1 MPETISAFLEDAAR
15 RFGGRPALLF
25 KPGFRYRTWSYR
37 ALWDDA
43 QRVAALVQS
52 RGIGPGDRVIIW
64 GPNAPHWVLVF
75 FGCLRA
81 GAVVVPLDLRSTP
94 EFVRQVVSKTAP
106 VLAFV
111 SRATPQAAATLE
123 VPALLFEDL
132 ESLIYD
138 LPAPRA
144 VALSGDDLAEI
155 MFTSGT
161 TGDAK
166 GVLLSHRNLLANL
179 HSVQQVIPGDPSFRM
194 LSLLPLSHMF
204 EQIGSLFSGLSCGAS
219 ITFVTSR
226 QPALLLKM
234 MQERR
239 ITMMLLV
246 PQALDLFMKGIERE
260 VMNQGKERIW
270 ALSLK
275 LARRL
280 PMALRRVLFRRVH
293 AKFGGHLEIVVSG
306 GAALDET
313 LGEKWNLL
321 GISVLQGYGAT
332 EASPV
337 ISCHSMIDPRFD
349 SVGRPL
355 PGVEVRIADAG
366 EIQVRGPNITQ
377 GYWNA
382 PEQTAAAFDGEW
394 YKTGDMGFLDD
405 DGFLH
410 IRGRIKEMIVLANG
424 QNVFPE
430 DIEAVLK
437 ADPAVTDATV
447 VGLKQG
453 QDTQVHAVFL
463 LEEPERAAAI
473 VARANGELGEH
484 QQIRGFT
491 IWPEADF
498 PRTHTLKVKKGV
510 LVDALQSGL
519 PSAATAQAARAQ
531 PAADADPKQRL
542 VRLVSE
548 VSGVAQEQVLPEH
561 TVGGDLNLDSLKRV
575 EMLSIIEQELGVY
588 IDESLV
594 TSRTTFAE
602 LQGLLD
608 SQGEAKAAL
617 PPFYTW
623 PLSFWFTL
631 LREVLHQTV
640 VFPLLGIRYR
650 IRASGLEHLQD
661 LGGPVLFAANHNAV
675 RGDSMVLAKATP
687 RAWRRQ
693 LSFAAAA
700 EITFDNRLTG
710 IVAALVANAF
720 PLSRESAIR
729 ASLEHMG
736 RMMDEG
742 WSVVIFPEGE
752 QRVGQPMLP
761 FQSGTGMLAV
771 ESRTPVVPVH
781 LVSEPR
787 APGRRGI
794 RPEPRPGF
802 EAGFRS
808 GFRPQVAVRFGPP
821 LMFPPGTSYIDA
833 TSQIEAAV
841 KAL

>member
-1 MPETISAFLEDAAR
+1 
-15 RFGGRPALLF
+15 
-25 KPGFRYRTWSYR
+25 
-37 ALWDDA
+37 
-43 QRVAALVQS
+43 
-52 RGIGPGDRVIIW
+52 
-64 GPNAPHWVLVF
+64 
-75 FGCLRA
+75 
-81 GAVVVPLDLRSTP
+81 
-94 EFVRQVVSKTAP
+94 
-106 VLAFV
+106 
-111 SRATPQAAATLE
+111 
-123 VPALLFEDL
+123 
-132 ESLIYD
+132 
-138 LPAPRA
+138 
-144 VALSGDDLAEI
+144 

-179 HSVQQVIPGDPSFRM
+179 ESVQQVIPGSASFRM

-204 EQIGSLFSGLSCGAS
+204 EQMGSLFIGLGCGAS
-219 ITFVTSR
+219 ITYVTSR
-226 QPALLLKM
+226 QPALLLKLM
-234 MQERR
+234 RERR

-260 VMNQGKERIW
+260 VANQGKQRLWE
-270 ALSLK
+270 LSLK

-280 PMALRRVLFRRVH
+280 PMRLRRLVFHKVH
-293 AKFGGHLEIVVSG
+293 ARFGGHLETVVSG
-306 GAALDET
+306 GAALDQH

-321 GISVLQGYGAT
+321 GINVLQGYGAT

-337 ISCHSMIDPRFD
+337 ISCHALADARFD

-355 PGVEVRIADAG
+355 PGVEVRITDAG
-366 EIQVRGPNITQ
+366 EIQVRGANVTR

-382 PEQTAAAFDGEW
+382 PEQTAAAFDGDW

-405 DGFLH
+405 AGFLH
-410 IRGRIKEMIVLANG
+410 IQGRIKEMIVLANG

-430 DIEAVLK
+430 DIEGVLK
-437 ADPAVTDATV
+437 NDPALTDATV
-447 VGLKQG
+447 VGLRRG

-463 LEEPERAAAI
+463 LEDPEQAPAV
-473 VARANGELGEH
+473 VARANRELAEH

-510 LVDALQSGL
+510 LVDALQSG
-519 PSAATAQAARAQ
+519 PPEAAAAGDRGRARASGGSRRI
-531 PAADADPKQRL
+531 PKERL

-561 TVGGDLNLDSLKRV
+561 TVGGDLDMDSLKRV

-594 TSRTTFAE
+594 DSGTTLE
-602 LQGLLD
+602 QLQRLLD
-608 SQGEAKAAL
+608 SQQEAKATL

-623 PLSFWFTL
+623 PLSFWFSL
-631 LREVLHQTV
+631 LREVLHQVV
-640 VFPLLGIRYR
+640 VFPLLSARYR
-650 IRASGLEHLQD
+650 IRATGLEHLD
-661 LGGPVLFAANHNAV
+661 GLDGPVLFAANHNAV
-675 RGDSMVLAKATP
+675 LGDSMVLTKATP
-687 RAWRRQ
+687 RAWRRH

-700 EITFDNRLTG
+700 EITFEKRLTG

-742 WSVVIFPEGE
+742 WNVVIFPEGE
-752 QRVGQPMLP
+752 QRIGQPMLP

-771 ESRTPVVPVH
+771 ESHTPVVPVH
-781 LVSEPR
+781 LVSP
-787 APGRRGI
+787 PGRR
-794 RPEPRPGF
+794 
-802 EAGFRS
+802 A
-808 GFRPQVAVRFGPP
+808 A
-821 LMFPPGTSYIDA
+821 PPGGGAFRAGAALRPRHLPTSTPPPASRTRSRRCDRA
-833 TSQIEAAV
+833 VASRECLVTAARQL
-841 KAL
+841 ASAGSRFS

>member
-1 MPETISAFLEDAAR
+1 MLHTINHFLEEAAH

-43 QRVAALVQS
+43 QRVAALLQS
-52 RGIGPGDRVIIW
+52 RGIGKGDRVILW
-64 GPNAPHWVLVF
+64 GPNAPQWVLAF

-81 GAVVVPLDLRSTP
+81 GAIVVPLDLRSTP
-94 EFVRQVVSKTAP
+94 EFVHQVISKTAP
-106 VLAFV
+106 VLAFI
-111 SRATPQAAATLE
+111 SRFTPQGHTRLE
-123 VPALLFEDL
+123 VSALLFEDL
-132 ESLIYD
+132 EQLIYD
-138 LPAPRA
+138 LPLPRE
-144 VALSGDDLAEI
+144 VALTGDDIAEI

-179 HSVQQVIPGDPSFRM
+179 QSVQQVIPGSPSFRM

-204 EQIGSLFSGLSCGAS
+204 EQMGSLFSGLGCGAS

-234 MQERR
+234 MQERK

-260 VMNQGKERIW
+260 VVNQGKERLW
-270 ALSLK
+270 GQSLK

-280 PMALRRVLFRRVH
+280 PMALRRVLFHKVH
-293 AKFGGHLEIVVSG
+293 ARFGGHLEIVVSG
-306 GAALDET
+306 GAALDQS

-337 ISCHSMIDPRFD
+337 ISCHAMTDARFD

-355 PGVEVRIADAG
+355 PGVEVRIADDG

-382 PEQTAAAFDGEW
+382 PEQTAAAFAGEW
-394 YKTGDMGFLDD
+394 YKTGDMGHLDEA
-405 DGFLH
+405 GYLH

-437 ADPAVTDATV
+437 NDPAVTDATV
-447 VGLKQG
+447 VGLRQG

-463 LEEPERAAAI
+463 LEEPDRASAI
-473 VARANGELGEH
+473 VAHANPDLAEH

-510 LVDALQSGL
+510 IVDALSAGM
-519 PSAATAQAARAQ
+519 PSAATAGAGRSQ
-531 PAADADPKQRL
+531 PAADGDPAQRL

-548 VSGVAQEQVLPEH
+548 VSGLAQEQVLPEH

-594 TSRTTFAE
+594 NSRTTFAE

-608 SQGEAKAAL
+608 SQGAARATL

-631 LREVLHQTV
+631 FREVLHQTV
-640 VFPLLGIRYR
+640 VFPLLSVRYR
-650 IRASGLEHLQD
+650 ARATGLEHLD
-661 LGGPVLFAANHNAV
+661 GLGRPVLFAANHNAV
-675 RGDSMVLAKATP
+675 LGDSMVLAKVTP
-687 RAWRRQ
+687 RVWRRQ

-700 EITFDNRLTG
+700 EITFDKRLTG

-752 QRVGQPMLP
+752 QRLGQPMLP

-781 LVSEPR
+781 LVSQ
-787 APGRRGI
+787 PGRFGI
-794 RPEPRPGF
+794 RP
-802 EAGFRS
+802 
-808 GFRPQVAVRFGPP
+808 QVSVRFGPA
-821 LMFPPGTSYIDA
+821 LTFAPGTSYIDA

>member
-1 MPETISAFLEDAAR
+1 MLQTINQFLEDVAR
-15 RFGGRPALLF
+15 RYGGRPALLF

-37 ALWDDA
+37 DLYDDV
-43 QRVAALVQS
+43 QRVATLLQS
-52 RGIGPGDRVIIW
+52 RGIGKGDRVVLW
-64 GPNAPHWVLVF
+64 GPNAPHWVLAY
-75 FGCLRA
+75 FGCLRI
-81 GAVVVPLDLRSTP
+81 GAVVVPLDLRSTAD
-94 EFVRQVVSKTAP
+94 FAQQVTSKTSP

-111 SRATPQAAATLE
+111 SRVTPLDGVNLE
-123 VPALLFEDL
+123 IPTLLFEDL
-132 ESLIYD
+132 EHLIYD
-138 LPAPRA
+138 LASPRD
-144 VALSGDDLAEI
+144 VFLTGDDLAEI

-166 GVLLSHRNLLANL
+166 GVLLTHRNLLANL
-179 HSVQQVIPGDPSFRM
+179 ESVQQVIPGSASFRM

-204 EQIGSLFSGLSCGAS
+204 EQMGSLFSGLGCGAS

-226 QPALLLKM
+226 QPALLLKLM
-234 MQERR
+234 RERR

-260 VMNQGKERIW
+260 VANQGKQRLWE
-270 ALSLK
+270 LSLK

-280 PMALRRVLFRRVH
+280 PMKLRRLVFHKVH
-293 AKFGGHLEIVVSG
+293 ARFGGHLEIVVSG
-306 GAALDET
+306 GAALDQH

-321 GISVLQGYGAT
+321 GINVLQGYGAT

-337 ISCHSMIDPRFD
+337 ISCHALTDARFD

-355 PGVEVRIADAG
+355 PGVEVRITGAG
-366 EIQVRGPNITQ
+366 EIQVRGANVTQ

-382 PEQTAAAFDGEW
+382 PEQTAAAFDGDW

-405 DGFLH
+405 AGFLH

-430 DIEAVLK
+430 DIEGVLK
-437 ADPAVTDATV
+437 NDPALTDATV
-447 VGLKQG
+447 VGLRRG

-463 LEEPERAAAI
+463 LEDPEQAPAV
-473 VARANGELGEH
+473 VARANRELAEH
-484 QQIRGFT
+484 QRIRGFT

-510 LVDALQSGL
+510 LVDALQSG
-519 PSAATAQAARAQ
+519 TAQAPAAAGAGRAQ
-531 PAADADPKQRL
+531 PAASGDPKERL

-561 TVGGDLNLDSLKRV
+561 TVGGDLDMDSLKRV

-594 TSRTTFAE
+594 DSGTTLAQ
-602 LQGLLD
+602 LQVLLE
-608 SQGEAKAAL
+608 SQEEAKAAL

-623 PLSFWFTL
+623 PLSFWFSL
-631 LREVLHQTV
+631 LREVLHQVV
-640 VFPLLGIRYR
+640 VFPVLSARYR
-650 IRASGLEHLQD
+650 IHATGLEHLEG
-661 LGGPVLFAANHNAV
+661 LAGPVLFAANHNAV
-675 RGDSMVLAKATP
+675 MGDSMVLAKAAP
-687 RAWRRQ
+687 RAWRRH

-700 EITFDNRLTG
+700 EITFQKRLTG

-742 WSVVIFPEGE
+742 WNVVIFPEGE
-752 QRVGQPMLP
+752 QRLGQPMLP

-771 ESRTPVVPVH
+771 ESHTPVVPVH
-781 LVSEPR
+781 LVSQ
-787 APGRRGI
+787 PGG
-794 RPEPRPGF
+794 GL
-802 EAGFRS
+802 
-808 GFRPQVAVRFGPP
+808 RPQVEVRFGQP
-821 LMFPPGTSYIDA
+821 LRFAPGTSYLDA
-833 TSQIEAAV
+833 TSRIEEAV
-841 KAL
+841 RAL

>member
-1 MPETISAFLEDAAR
+1 MLQTVSQFLEKAAR
-15 RFGGRPALLF
+15 QFGERPALLF

-37 ALWDDA
+37 ALYDDV
-43 QRVAALVQS
+43 QRVATLLQS
-52 RGIGPGDRVIIW
+52 RGIGKGDRVVLW
-64 GPNAPHWVLVF
+64 GPNAPHWVLAY
-75 FGCLRA
+75 FGCLQI
-81 GAVVVPLDLRSTP
+81 GAIVVPLDLRSTP
-94 EFVRQVVSKTAP
+94 DFVHQVTSKTAP

-111 SRATPQAAATLE
+111 SRVTPQEGVRLE
-123 VPALLFEDL
+123 VPTLLFEDL
-132 ESLIYD
+132 EQLIYD
-138 LPAPRA
+138 QRSPRYQF
-144 VALSGDDLAEI
+144 LTGDDLAEI

-166 GVLLSHRNLLANL
+166 GVMLTHRNLMANL
-179 HSVQQVIPGDPSFRM
+179 ESVQQVIPGSASFRM

-204 EQIGSLFSGLSCGAS
+204 EQMGSLFTGLGCGAS

-226 QPALLLKM
+226 QPALLLKLM
-234 MQERR
+234 RERR

-260 VMNQGKERIW
+260 VAKQGKQRVWE
-270 ALSLK
+270 LSLK
-275 LARRL
+275 LAQRL
-280 PMALRRVLFRRVH
+280 PMRLRRLLFHRVH
-293 AKFGGHLEIVVSG
+293 ARFGGHLETVVSG
-306 GAALDET
+306 GAALDQH

-321 GISVLQGYGAT
+321 GINVLQGYGAT

-337 ISCHSMIDPRFD
+337 ISCHALIDARFD

-355 PGVEVRIADAG
+355 PGVEVRITDAG
-366 EIQVRGPNITQ
+366 EIQVRGANVTQ

-382 PEQTAAAFDGEW
+382 PEQTAAAFEGDW

-405 DGFLH
+405 AGFLH

-430 DIEAVLK
+430 DIEAVLNN
-437 ADPAVTDATV
+437 DPALTDATV
-447 VGLKQG
+447 VGLRRG

-463 LEEPERAAAI
+463 LEDPQRAPAI
-473 VARANGELGEH
+473 VARANRELAEH
-484 QQIRGFT
+484 QQISGFT

-510 LVDALQSGL
+510 LVDALQSGA
-519 PSAATAQAARAQ
+519 SAAAAAGGARAQ
-531 PAADADPKQRL
+531 PAADADPKERL

-561 TVGGDLNLDSLKRV
+561 TVGGDLNMDSLKRV

-588 IDESLV
+588 IDESQV
-594 TSRTTFAE
+594 DSGTTLSQ
-602 LQGLLD
+602 LQRLLE
-608 SQGEAKAAL
+608 SQAEAKAAL

-623 PLSFWFTL
+623 PLSFWFSL
-631 LREVLHQTV
+631 LREVLHQVV
-640 VFPLLGIRYR
+640 VFPLLSARYR
-650 IRASGLEHLQD
+650 IRATGLEHLD
-661 LGGPVLFAANHNAV
+661 GLAGPVLFAANHNAV
-675 RGDSMVLAKATP
+675 RGDSMVLAKAAP
-687 RAWRRQ
+687 RAWRRH

-700 EITFDNRLTG
+700 EITFQKRLTG
-710 IVAALVANAF
+710 VVAALVANAF

-742 WSVVIFPEGE
+742 WNVVIFPEGE
-752 QRVGQPMLP
+752 QRIGQPMLP

-781 LVSEPR
+781 LVR
-787 APGRRGI
+787 
-794 RPEPRPGF
+794 RPG
-802 EAGFRS
+802 G
-808 GFRPQVAVRFGPP
+808 GLRPRVEVRFGRALRFAPD
-821 LMFPPGTSYIDA
+821 TSYVDA
-833 TSQIEAAV
+833 TSRIEAAV
-841 KAL
+841 KGL

>member
-1 MPETISAFLEDAAR
+1 MLQTIDQFLEDAAR
-15 RFGGRPALLF
+15 RFGDRPALLF
-25 KPGFRYRTWSYR
+25 KPGFRFRTWSYR
-37 ALWDDA
+37 ALYDDV
-43 QRVAALVQS
+43 QRVAALLQS
-52 RGIGPGDRVIIW
+52 RGIGKGDRVILW
-64 GPNAPHWVLVF
+64 GPNAPHWVLAF
-75 FGCLRA
+75 FGCLRI
-81 GAVVVPLDLRSTP
+81 GAVLVPLDLRSTP
-94 EFVRQVVSKTAP
+94 DFVQQVISKTAP
-106 VLAFV
+106 VLAFI
-111 SRATPQAAATLE
+111 SRVTPQEGVRLE

-132 ESLIYD
+132 EQLIYE
-138 LPAPRA
+138 LPPPRA
-144 VALSGDDLAEI
+144 GELTGDDLAEI

-166 GVLLSHRNLLANL
+166 GVLLTHRNLLANL
-179 HSVQQVIPGDPSFRM
+179 QSVQQVIPGSPSFRM

-204 EQIGSLFSGLSCGAS
+204 EQMGSLFSGLGCGAS

-226 QPALLLKM
+226 QPALLLKLM
-234 MQERR
+234 RERR
-239 ITMMLLV
+239 VTMMLLV

-260 VMNQGKERIW
+260 VANQGKQRLWEG
-270 ALSLK
+270 SLK

-280 PMALRRVLFRRVH
+280 PMALRRLLFHKVH
-293 AKFGGHLEIVVSG
+293 ARFGGHLRIVVSG
-306 GAALDET
+306 GAALDQH
-313 LGEKWNLL
+313 LGEKWYLL
-321 GISVLQGYGAT
+321 GINVLQGYGAT

-337 ISCHSMIDPRFD
+337 ISCHALTDARFD

-355 PGVEVRIADAG
+355 PGVDVRITGAG
-366 EIQVRGPNITQ
+366 EIQVRGANVTQ

-394 YKTGDMGFLDD
+394 YKTGDMGFLDEA
-405 DGFLH
+405 GFLH
-410 IRGRIKEMIVLANG
+410 VRGRIKEMIVLANG

-437 ADPAVTDATV
+437 NDPAVTDAAV
-447 VGLKQG
+447 VGLRRG

-463 LEEPERAAAI
+463 LEQPEQASAI
-473 VARANGELGEH
+473 VARANRELGEH
-484 QQIRGFT
+484 QQVRGFT

-510 LVDALQSGL
+510 LVDALQSGTQGAAAA
-519 PSAATAQAARAQ
+519 SAAGAQ
-531 PAADADPKQRL
+531 PAQEADPRQRL
-542 VRLVSE
+542 VHLVSE

-594 TSRTTFAE
+594 DSTTTFAQ
-602 LQGLLD
+602 LQRLLE
-608 SQGEAKAAL
+608 SQEEAKAAL

-631 LREVLHQTV
+631 LREVLHQTI
-640 VFPLLGIRYR
+640 VFPLLSVRYR
-650 IRASGLEHLQD
+650 ISATGVQHLED
-661 LGGPVLFAANHNAV
+661 LAGPVLFAANHNAV
-675 RGDSMVLAKATP
+675 LGDSMVLAKATP
-687 RAWRRQ
+687 RAWRRH

-700 EITFDNRLTG
+700 EITFEKRLTG

-736 RMMDEG
+736 RMMDAG
-742 WSVVIFPEGE
+742 WNVVIFPEGE

-761 FQSGTGMLAV
+761 FQSGAGMLAV
-771 ESRTPVVPVH
+771 ESHTPVVPVH
-781 LVSEPR
+781 IVSQ
-787 APGRRGI
+787 PGG
-794 RPEPRPGF
+794 GL
-802 EAGFRS
+802 
-808 GFRPQVAVRFGPP
+808 RPQVSVRFGPA
-821 LMFPPGTSYIDA
+821 LRFAPGTSYLDA
-833 TSQIEAAV
+833 TARIAAAV

>member
-1 MPETISAFLEDAAR
+1 
-15 RFGGRPALLF
+15 
-25 KPGFRYRTWSYR
+25 
-37 ALWDDA
+37 
-43 QRVAALVQS
+43 
-52 RGIGPGDRVIIW
+52 
-64 GPNAPHWVLVF
+64 
-75 FGCLRA
+75 
-81 GAVVVPLDLRSTP
+81 
-94 EFVRQVVSKTAP
+94 VVSRTDPK
-106 VLAFV
+106 LAFT
-111 SRATPQAAATLE
+111 SRLTPKDEVDLGVPEISFEELEAA
-123 VPALLFEDL
+123 
-132 ESLIYD
+132 IQG
-138 LPAPRA
+138 LPRPEHVDIAP
-144 VALSGDDLAEI
+144 DDLAEI

-166 GVLLSHRNLLANL
+166 GVLLTHRNLLANL
-179 HSVQQVIPGDPSFRM
+179 ESVQQVIPGSTSFRM

-204 EQIGSLFSGLSCGAS
+204 EQTGSLFSGLGCGAS

-226 QPALLLKM
+226 QPALLLKQ
-234 MQERR
+234 MQERK

-246 PQALDLFMKGIERE
+246 PQALDLFMKGIERQ
-260 VMNQGKERIW
+260 VVNQGKERIW
-270 ALSLK
+270 SISLK

-280 PMALRRVLFRRVH
+280 PMALRRLLFHQVH
-293 AKFGGHLEIVVSG
+293 ARFGGHLEVVVSG
-306 GAALDET
+306 GAALDQT

-321 GISVLQGYGAT
+321 GINVLQGYGAT

-337 ISCHSMIDPRFD
+337 ISCHAMTDARFD

-355 PGVEVRIADAG
+355 PGVDVRIADDG
-366 EIQVRGPNITQ
+366 EIQVRGANVTQ

-382 PEQTAAAFDGEW
+382 PEPTAAAFAGEW
-394 YKTGDMGFLDD
+394 YKTGDIGFLDEA
-405 DGFLH
+405 GYLH

-437 ADPAVTDATV
+437 NDPALTDATV
-447 VGLKQG
+447 VGLRQG

-463 LEEPERAAAI
+463 LEQPARASEI
-473 VARANGELGEH
+473 VARANRELGEH

-510 LVDALQSGL
+510 LVDALQTGM
-519 PSAATAQAARAQ
+519 PSAAGAARAQ

-561 TVGGDLNLDSLKRV
+561 TVGGDLNMDSLKRV

-588 IDESLV
+588 IDESMV
-594 TSRTTFAE
+594 DSGTTLAQ
-602 LQGLLD
+602 LQRLLE
-608 SQGEAKAAL
+608 SQVEARASL

-631 LREVLHQTV
+631 LREVLHQTL
-640 VFPLLGIRYR
+640 VFPLLSVRYR
-650 IRASGLEHLQD
+650 IRATGLEHLQHLD
-661 LGGPVLFAANHNAV
+661 GPVLFAANHNAV
-675 RGDSMVLAKATP
+675 LGDSMVLAKATP
-687 RAWRRQ
+687 RAWRRH

-700 EITFDNRLTG
+700 EVTFEKRLTG

-742 WSVVIFPEGE
+742 WNVVIFPEGE
-752 QRVGQPMLP
+752 QRIGQPMLP

-771 ESRTPVVPVH
+771 ESHTPVVPVH
-781 LVSEPR
+781 LVSQPR
-787 APGRRGI
+787 RRGI
-794 RPEPRPGF
+794 RP
-802 EAGFRS
+802 
-808 GFRPQVAVRFGPP
+808 QVSVRFGPP
-821 LMFPPGTSYIDA
+821 LRFAPGTSYLDA
-833 TSQIEAAV
+833 TSRIEAAV

>member
-1 MPETISAFLEDAAR
+1 MLQTVSQFLEKVAR
-15 RFGGRPALLF
+15 EFGERPALMF

-37 ALWDDA
+37 ALYDDV
-43 QRVAALVQS
+43 QRVATLLRS
-52 RGIGPGDRVIIW
+52 RGIGKGDRVVLW
-64 GPNAPHWVLVF
+64 GPNAPHWVLAY
-75 FGCLRA
+75 FGCLQI
-81 GAVVVPLDLRSTP
+81 GAIVVPLDLRSTP
-94 EFVRQVVSKTAP
+94 DFVYQVTSKTAP

-111 SRATPQAAATLE
+111 SGVTPQEGVRLE
-123 VPALLFEDL
+123 VPTLMLEDL
-132 ESLIYD
+132 EQLIHD
-138 LPAPRA
+138 LGPPRYE
-144 VALSGDDLAEI
+144 LLTGDDLAEI

-166 GVLLSHRNLLANL
+166 GVMLTHRNLMANL
-179 HSVQQVIPGDPSFRM
+179 ESVQQVIPGRASFRL

-204 EQIGSLFSGLSCGAS
+204 EQMGSLFTGLGCGAS

-226 QPALLLKM
+226 QPALLLKLM
-234 MQERR
+234 RERR

-260 VMNQGKERIW
+260 VANQGKQRVWE
-270 ALSLK
+270 LSLK

-280 PMALRRVLFRRVH
+280 PMGLRRLLFHKVH
-293 AKFGGHLEIVVSG
+293 ARFGGHLETVVSG
-306 GAALDET
+306 GAALDQH

-321 GISVLQGYGAT
+321 GINVLQGYGAT

-337 ISCHSMIDPRFD
+337 ISCHGLIDARFD

-355 PGVEVRIADAG
+355 PGVEVRITDDG
-366 EIQVRGPNITQ
+366 EIQVRGANVTR

-382 PEQTAAAFDGEW
+382 PEETAAAFDGDW

-405 DGFLH
+405 GGFLH

-437 ADPAVTDATV
+437 NDRALTDATV
-447 VGLKQG
+447 VGLRRG

-463 LEEPERAAAI
+463 LEDPQEAPAI
-473 VARANGELGEH
+473 VARANRELAEH
-484 QQIRGFT
+484 QQVRGFT

-510 LVDALQSGL
+510 LVDALQSGA
-519 PSAATAQAARAQ
+519 PAVAVAGGARAQ
-531 PAADADPKQRL
+531 PAADAEPRERL
-542 VRLVSE
+542 VRVVSE
-548 VSGVAQEQVLPEH
+548 VSGVAEEQVLPEH
-561 TVGGDLNLDSLKRV
+561 TVGGDLDMDSLKRV

-588 IDESLV
+588 IDESQV
-594 TSRTTFAE
+594 NSGTTLSQ
-602 LQGLLD
+602 LQRLLE
-608 SQGEAKAAL
+608 SQAEAKAAL

-623 PLSFWFTL
+623 PLSFWFSL
-631 LREVLHQTV
+631 LREVLHQVV
-640 VFPLLGIRYR
+640 VFPLLSARYR
-650 IRASGLEHLQD
+650 IRATGLEHLD
-661 LGGPVLFAANHNAV
+661 GVAGPVLFAANHNAV
-675 RGDSMVLAKATP
+675 LGDSMVLTKAAP
-687 RAWRRQ
+687 RAWRRH

-700 EITFDNRLTG
+700 EITFQKRLTG
-710 IVAALVANAF
+710 VVAALVANAF

-742 WSVVIFPEGE
+742 WNVVIFPEGE
-752 QRVGQPMLP
+752 QRLGQPMLP

-781 LVSEPR
+781 LVR
-787 APGRRGI
+787 GPGG
-794 RPEPRPGF
+794 GL
-802 EAGFRS
+802 RS
-808 GFRPQVAVRFGPP
+808 RVEVRFGRALRFAPD
-821 LMFPPGTSYIDA
+821 TSYVDA
-833 TSQIEAAV
+833 TRSIEAAV
-841 KAL
+841 KGL

>member
-1 MPETISAFLEDAAR
+1 MLPTINQFLEDAAR
-15 RFGGRPALLF
+15 RYDDRPALLF

-37 ALWDDA
+37 DLYADV
-43 QRVAALVQS
+43 QRVATLLQS
-52 RGIGPGDRVIIW
+52 RGIGKGDRVVLW
-64 GPNAPHWVLVF
+64 GPNAPHWVLAY
-75 FGCLRA
+75 FGCLRI
-81 GAVVVPLDLRSTP
+81 GAVVVPLDLRSTSD
-94 EFVRQVVSKTAP
+94 FVQQVTSKTSP

-111 SRATPQAAATLE
+111 SRVTPLGDASLE
-123 VPALLFEDL
+123 IPTLLFEDL
-132 ESLIYD
+132 EQLIYD
-138 LPAPRA
+138 LAPPRDEF
-144 VALSGDDLAEI
+144 LTGDDLAEI

-166 GVLLSHRNLLANL
+166 GVLLTHRNLLANL
-179 HSVQQVIPGDPSFRM
+179 ESVQQVIPGSASFRM

-204 EQIGSLFSGLSCGAS
+204 EQMGSLFSGLGCGAS

-226 QPALLLKM
+226 QPALLLKLM
-234 MQERR
+234 RERR
-239 ITMMLLV
+239 INMMLLV

-260 VMNQGKERIW
+260 VANQGKQRLWES
-270 ALSLK
+270 SLK

-280 PMALRRVLFRRVH
+280 PMRLRRLLFHKVH
-293 AKFGGHLEIVVSG
+293 ARFGGHLEIVVSG
-306 GAALDET
+306 GAALDQH

-321 GISVLQGYGAT
+321 GINVLQGYGAT

-337 ISCHSMIDPRFD
+337 ISCHALTDARFD

-355 PGVEVRIADAG
+355 PGVEVRITDAG
-366 EIQVRGPNITQ
+366 EIQVRGANVTR

-382 PEQTAAAFDGEW
+382 PEQTAAAFDGDW

-405 DGFLH
+405 AGFLH

-430 DIEAVLK
+430 DIEGVLK
-437 ADPAVTDATV
+437 NDQALTDATV
-447 VGLKQG
+447 VGLRRG

-463 LEEPERAAAI
+463 LEDPEQASAI
-473 VARANGELGEH
+473 VARANRELAEH
-484 QQIRGFT
+484 QRIRGFT

-510 LVDALQSGL
+510 LVDALHSD
-519 PSAATAQAARAQ
+519 PAKAPTAATGAGRAP
-531 PAADADPKQRL
+531 PAAAGDPKERL

-561 TVGGDLNLDSLKRV
+561 TVGGDLDMDSLKRV

-594 TSRTTFAE
+594 DSGTTLE
-602 LQGLLD
+602 QLQGLLA
-608 SQGEAKAAL
+608 SQEEAKAAL

-623 PLSFWFTL
+623 PLSFWFSL
-631 LREVLHQTV
+631 LREVLHQVV
-640 VFPLLGIRYR
+640 VFPLLSARYR
-650 IRASGLEHLQD
+650 IRATGLEHLD
-661 LGGPVLFAANHNAV
+661 GLDGPALFAANHNAV
-675 RGDSMVLAKATP
+675 LGDSMVLTKATP
-687 RAWRRQ
+687 RAWRRH

-700 EITFDNRLTG
+700 EITFEKRLTG

-742 WSVVIFPEGE
+742 WNVVIFPEGE
-752 QRVGQPMLP
+752 QRIGQPMLP

-771 ESRTPVVPVH
+771 ESHTPVVPVH
-781 LVSEPR
+781 LVS
-787 APGRRGI
+787 APDGGL
-794 RPEPRPGF
+794 
-802 EAGFRS
+802 
-808 GFRPQVAVRFGPP
+808 RPQVEVRFGPA
-821 LMFPPGTSYIDA
+821 LRFPPGTSYLDA
-833 TSQIEAAV
+833 TSRIEAAV

>member
-1 MPETISAFLEDAAR
+1 MLQTINQFLEDAAR
-15 RFGGRPALLF
+15 RFDERPALLI
-25 KPGFRYRTWSYR
+25 KLGFRFRTWSYR
-37 ALWDDA
+37 ALHDDV
-43 QRVAALVQS
+43 QRVATLLQS
-52 RGIGPGDRVIIW
+52 RGIGKGDRVVLW
-64 GPNAPHWVLVF
+64 GPNAPHWVLAY
-75 FGCLRA
+75 FGCLRI

-94 EFVRQVVSKTAP
+94 DFVQQVTSKTSP

-111 SRATPQAAATLE
+111 SRVTPREGVRLE
-123 VPALLFEDL
+123 VPTLLFEDL
-132 ESLIYD
+132 EQLIYD
-138 LPAPRA
+138 LAQPRDEF
-144 VALSGDDLAEI
+144 LTGDDLAEI

-166 GVLLSHRNLLANL
+166 GVLLTHRNLLANL
-179 HSVQQVIPGDPSFRM
+179 ESVQQVIPGSASFRM

-204 EQIGSLFSGLSCGAS
+204 EQMGSLFSGLGCGAS

-226 QPALLLKM
+226 QPALLLRLM
-234 MQERR
+234 RERK

-260 VMNQGKERIW
+260 VANQGKQRLWE
-270 ALSLK
+270 LSLK

-280 PMALRRVLFRRVH
+280 PMRLRRLLFRKVH
-293 AKFGGHLEIVVSG
+293 ARFGGHLEIVVSG
-306 GAALDET
+306 GAALDQH

-321 GISVLQGYGAT
+321 GINVLQGYGAT

-337 ISCHSMIDPRFD
+337 ISCHALADARFD

-355 PGVEVRIADAG
+355 PGVEVRITDAG
-366 EIQVRGPNITQ
+366 EIQVRGANVTQ

-382 PEQTAAAFDGEW
+382 PEQTAAAFDGDW
-394 YKTGDMGFLDD
+394 YKTGDMGFLDEA
-405 DGFLH
+405 GFLH
-410 IRGRIKEMIVLANG
+410 VRGRIKEMIVLANG

-430 DIEAVLK
+430 DIEGVLK
-437 ADPAVTDATV
+437 NDPALTDATV
-447 VGLKQG
+447 VGLRRG

-463 LEEPERAAAI
+463 LEDPEQAPAV
-473 VARANGELGEH
+473 VARANRELAEH

-510 LVDALQSGL
+510 LVDALQRGT
-519 PSAATAQAARAQ
+519 PDAAAAAAGAGRAQ
-531 PAADADPKQRL
+531 PAAAGGDPKERL

-561 TVGGDLNLDSLKRV
+561 TVGGDLDMDSLKRV

-594 TSRTTFAE
+594 DSGTTLAQ
-602 LQGLLD
+602 LQRLLE
-608 SQGEAKAAL
+608 SQEEAKATL

-623 PLSFWFTL
+623 PLSFWFSL
-631 LREVLHQTV
+631 LRELLHQLV
-640 VFPLLGIRYR
+640 VFPVLSARYR
-650 IRASGLEHLQD
+650 IRATGLEHLD
-661 LGGPVLFAANHNAV
+661 GLDGPVLFAANHNAV
-675 RGDSMVLAKATP
+675 LGDSMVLAKAAP
-687 RAWRRQ
+687 RAWRRN

-700 EITFDNRLTG
+700 EITFEKRLTG

-742 WSVVIFPEGE
+742 WNVVIFPEGE
-752 QRVGQPMLP
+752 QRIGQPMLP

-771 ESRTPVVPVH
+771 ESYTPVVPVH
-781 LVSEPR
+781 LVSQPN
-787 APGRRGI
+787 GL
-794 RPEPRPGF
+794 
-802 EAGFRS
+802 
-808 GFRPQVAVRFGPP
+808 RPQVEVRFGRP
-821 LMFPPGTSYIDA
+821 LRFAPGTTYFDA
-833 TSQIEAAV
+833 TSRIEEAV